1 VYFVELSSE
10 SVFRL
15 SNLSKTN
22 SVARMAI
29 TPGIPIPSAMP
40 RVSLER
46 PFNGVDDGVDE
57 NVGDCMVDVVSE
69 WVWGMV
75 VTNDITDEDAK
86 LDIDV
91 ELYSAAPGR
100 AD

>member
-1 VYFVELSSE
+1 MYFVELSSE

-46 PFNGVDDGVDE
+46 LFNGVDDGVDE
-57 NVGDCMVDVVSE
+57 NVGVFVGILVE
-69 WVWGMV
+69 
-75 VTNDITDEDAK
+75 
-86 LDIDV
+86 IDTIACHGSS
-91 ELYSAAPGR
+91 LC
-100 AD
+100 